1 MIVDIGSIQHESST
15 TPEIVTVVTWAE
27 TRRPPNKITL
37 INNTGK
43 YRVMFPPSL
52 EGHSVV

>member
-1 MIVDIGSIQHESST
+1 VIVDIGSIQHESST